1 MIAQIHFAAPAAD
14 FNDVNVPLIIYFY
27 ILYFKYS
34 RGKGKVNLSC
44 VVFIVRII
52 FKEEKKKLGYCP
64 LWGKINFETEI

>member
-14 FNDVNVPLIIYFY
+14 FNDANVPLIIYFY

-44 VVFIVRII
+44 VVFIVCII
-52 FKEEKKKLGYCP
+52 SEGEK
-64 LWGKINFETEI
+64 

>member
-52 FKEEKKKLGYCP
+52 FKEKKK
-64 LWGKINFETEI
+64 N

>member
-14 FNDVNVPLIIYFY
+14 FNDANVPLIIYFY

-44 VVFIVRII
+44 VVFIVCII
-52 FKEEKKKLGYCP
+52 SEGE
-64 LWGKINFETEI
+64 